1 MSFPTQPKRE
11 RADHRT
17 RQTALKHESF
27 AWAATLYPDDPEK
40 VMELAGYKPSLAGH
54 KKVLESPHVK
64 KRMQDLKE
72 RVLCDGWR
80 QAAEIVVEEPTKEAV
95 ITKLWEFA
103 TAPNPPAASQVTA
116 LNALAK
122 HDGISV
128 GVEEGGAAPPTTRTA
143 LHRFTSAL
151 TPADSWWRARTRS
164 PSIPPMTNLLRV
176 RLRKPAP
183 PGRHRLPTF
192 PPMIPALPRR
202 LRPKCH
208 SVPAPRIRPSPK
220 QGLTIAGPA
229 ITAATA
235 TLPSSRTASPSASLR
250 RPCARPTDRARV
262 RSRPTSASPLPP
274 RPRPPPHLHR
284 QRR

>member
-1 MSFPTQPKRE
+1 M
-11 RADHRT
+11 
-17 RQTALKHESF
+17 LKHESF
-27 AWAATLYPDDPEK
+27 AWAATFYPGDPER
-40 VMELAGYKPSLAGH
+40 VMSLAGYKPSLAAF
-54 KKVLESPHVK
+54 KKVMEAQHVK
-64 KRMQDLKE
+64 KRMQDLRE

-80 QAAEIVVEEPTKEAV
+80 QAADIVVEDPTKEDV
-95 ITKLWEFA
+95 IKKLWEFA
-103 TAPNPPAASQVTA
+103 TSVSPPAAAQVTA

-122 HDGISV
+122 HYGISV
-128 GVEEGGAAPPTTRTA
+128 GVEDDKTGAFQDDDRPAP
-143 LHRFTSAL
+143 LHKRIEAGKFQAPL
-151 TPADSWWRARTRS
+151 ANGS
-164 PSIPPMTNLLRV
+164 PSVRPMTNLLRV

-262 RSRPTSASPLPP
+262 RSRPTSASSLPP

>member
-1 MSFPTQPKRE
+1 MSFPTQPKRK

-103 TAPNPPAASQVTA
+103 TGAQSASCLPGDGAKRACQALRHQRGSRGRWGQRLRRRGPPCTASQA
-116 LNALAK
+116 
-122 HDGISV
+122 H
-128 GVEEGGAAPPTTRTA
+128 
-143 LHRFTSAL
+143 
-151 TPADSWWRARTRS
+151 
-164 PSIPPMTNLLRV
+164 
-176 RLRKPAP
+176 
-183 PGRHRLPTF
+183 
-192 PPMIPALPRR
+192 
-202 LRPKCH
+202 
-208 SVPAPRIRPSPK
+208 
-220 QGLTIAGPA
+220 
-229 ITAATA
+229 
-235 TLPSSRTASPSASLR
+235 
-250 RPCARPTDRARV
+250 
-262 RSRPTSASPLPP
+262 
-274 RPRPPPHLHR
+274 
-284 QRR
+284 

>member
-1 MSFPTQPKRE
+1 MATTAQPKRK

-72 RVLCDGWR
+72 RVLCDGWH

-122 HDGISV
+122 HYGISV
-128 GVEEGGAAPPTTRTA
+128 GVEDDKTGAFQDDDR
-143 LHRFTSAL
+143 
-151 TPADSWWRARTRS
+151 
-164 PSIPPMTNLLRV
+164 
-176 RLRKPAP
+176 PAP
-183 PGRHRLPTF
+183 LHKRIEAGKF
-192 PPMIPALPRR
+192 Q
-202 LRPKCH
+202 
-208 SVPAPRIRPSPK
+208 APLANGSPVN
-220 QGLTIAGPA
+220 
-229 ITAATA
+229 
-235 TLPSSRTASPSASLR
+235 SAH
-250 RPCARPTDRARV
+250 D
-262 RSRPTSASPLPP
+262 
-274 RPRPPPHLHR
+274 
-284 QRR
+284 

>member
-1 MSFPTQPKRE
+1 MSFPTQPKRK

-122 HDGISV
+122 HYGISV
-128 GVEEGGAAPPTTRTA
+128 GVEEGGG
-143 LHRFTSAL
+143 SAS
-151 TPADSWWRARTRS
+151 DDEAR
-164 PSIPPMTNLLRV
+164 
-176 RLRKPAP
+176 PAP
-183 PGRHRLPTF
+183 LHKRIDAGRFQVAGTNK
-192 PPMIPALPRR
+192 IP
-202 LRPKCH
+202 
-208 SVPAPRIRPSPK
+208 VN
-220 QGLTIAGPA
+220 
-229 ITAATA
+229 
-235 TLPSSRTASPSASLR
+235 SAH
-250 RPCARPTDRARV
+250 V
-262 RSRPTSASPLPP
+262 
-274 RPRPPPHLHR
+274 
-284 QRR
+284 